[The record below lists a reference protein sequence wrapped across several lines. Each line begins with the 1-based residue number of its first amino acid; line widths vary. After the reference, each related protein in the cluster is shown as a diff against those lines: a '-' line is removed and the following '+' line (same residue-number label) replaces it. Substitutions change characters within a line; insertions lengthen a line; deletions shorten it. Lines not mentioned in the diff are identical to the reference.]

1 MDLIILAWRVL
12 PVQLGLCPPLPND
25 VPLALNKIL
34 FSNHIYLLSV
44 FQTCLTHFLNLTCC
58 PPHLEVCLS
67 RPDSFQK
74 AFYLNFP
81 AYMTSLCTHGSHFA
95 LNIYWPVTALTLWN
109 YFVIDVFWSVQI
121 ISPDVTVTCLY
132 TEALPSCV
140 CPCVPWA
147 KCDHRHPLNT
157 YLLAKESQ

>member
-81 AYMTSLCTHGSHFA
+81 AYMTSLCTHGSHFT

-109 YFVIDVFWSVQI
+109 YFVIEC
-121 ISPDVTVTCLY
+121 T
-132 TEALPSCV
+132 
-140 CPCVPWA
+140 
-147 KCDHRHPLNT
+147 DHLTRCHCYMLIYRGSAFLCMSLCSLSKVWP
-157 YLLAKESQ
+157 